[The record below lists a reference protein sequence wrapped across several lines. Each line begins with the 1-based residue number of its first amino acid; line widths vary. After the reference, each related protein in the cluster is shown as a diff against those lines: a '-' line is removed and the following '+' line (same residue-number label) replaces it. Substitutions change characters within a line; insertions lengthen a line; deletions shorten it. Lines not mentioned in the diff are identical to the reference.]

1 MTTIRRQADAPE
13 WSYPPRRLLQHSLA
27 KLNLLLVNFSGML
40 RLVTENITSGRAG
53 LPGTP
58 CLSWWGTTVV
68 QMARKV
74 RSGMG
79 KSDPGSRKEV
89 LRDMSTPPA
98 DNRAPNW
105 RLVLAIIA
113 VIWIAV
119 VGLLIVF
126 WPGALTNH

>member
-1 MTTIRRQADAPE
+1 
-13 WSYPPRRLLQHSLA
+13 
-27 KLNLLLVNFSGML
+27 
-40 RLVTENITSGRAG
+40 
-53 LPGTP
+53 
-58 CLSWWGTTVV
+58 
-68 QMARKV
+68 
-74 RSGMG
+74 MG